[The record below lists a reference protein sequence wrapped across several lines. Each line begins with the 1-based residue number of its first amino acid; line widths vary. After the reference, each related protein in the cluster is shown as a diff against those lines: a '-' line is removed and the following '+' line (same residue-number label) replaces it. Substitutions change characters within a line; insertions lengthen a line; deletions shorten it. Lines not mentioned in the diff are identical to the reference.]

1 MTKIK
6 DEYMLFSIGDYI
18 VHKNYGVG
26 EVVGIEEKTLSSKT
40 TTYYVVET
48 KDSTFWM
55 PVVKADNERTRL
67 IVPAKTIHNKV
78 IEVLEDDP
86 QEMSSNHKTRRKRI
100 KDVNA
105 SGNIVIVAELVRDLT
120 YRKAVKGR
128 LAVLEDKDLE
138 YLKNRL
144 ITEWI
149 TEWAKSVRK
158 PKQKVTQKVE
168 RILQQHR
175 EEK

>member
-6 DEYMLFSIGDYI
+6 DADMLFSIGDHI
-18 VHKNYGVG
+18 VHTNYGVG
-26 EVVGIEEKTLSSKT
+26 QVVGIEEKTLSSKT

-55 PVVKADNERTRL
+55 PVVKADNERTRQ
-67 IVPAKTIHNKV
+67 IVPAKIIHNKV
-78 IEVLEDDP
+78 IEVLKDDP

-105 SGNIVIVAELVRDLT
+105 SGNIILVAELVRDLT
-120 YRKAVKGR
+120 YRKGVEGR

-144 ITEWI
+144 ITEW
-149 TEWAKSVRK
+149 AKSVK
-158 PKQKVTQKVE
+158 ETKQKVTKKVQK
-168 RILQQHR
+168 ILQQHR
-175 EEK
+175 VEK